1 MKISNIY
8 LIAGAVLLLAFVSC
22 KKALTNANIN
32 PSASTA
38 GNYNPNFL
46 LTEVQLNYCGSQAG
60 ENWGCEWGGIGGFI
74 QQTASLDG
82 YYPGDKYLQSLSG
95 YGGYF
100 DQQYVAS
107 VQPVVELYQLT
118 KNKPQYYNLHQIAR
132 IMKALVFERITDLYG
147 DVPYFQAGLGYYDRI
162 YEPAFDTQQ
171 SIYADLLKEVS
182 QAVDSLSQT
191 ADYPTGDLYYFPT
204 GSSQITEWKKFGN
217 SLLLRMAMRLTK
229 VDPTTAQSYLARLTA
244 AGATM
249 TSNDDNAICAHT
261 LQSTET
267 FNRDAQ
273 TILGNDSSGLKL
285 CKTFIDTMKN
295 NKDPRLH
302 IYAYLFRN
310 NGNSDTTSKDQYG
323 MPGGCI
329 LGGLNPKVNMEDVD
343 PTFISRGGI
352 QGYSTLNSNVLNISA
367 PTLVLTYAQTQLLLA
382 DAAARWGSLADAQT
396 YYNAGVKAAIT
407 QVSVYGSGATPTD
420 NDAQVYLNAHALNT
434 ANQQAALGQINYEYW
449 VACYMDEYEAW
460 CNWRRV
466 DNNATHQTLNGIVGE
481 GYPTLYPT
489 HYPGNITNSTIPRR
503 LNYPPD
509 QQIQDATAY
518 KSAVARMGGQDLLT
532 NRMWWDV
539 NN

>member
-1 MKISNIY
+1 
-8 LIAGAVLLLAFVSC
+8 
-22 KKALTNANIN
+22 
-32 PSASTA
+32 
-38 GNYNPNFL
+38 
-46 LTEVQLNYCGSQAG
+46 
-60 ENWGCEWGGIGGFI
+60 
-74 QQTASLDG
+74 
-82 YYPGDKYLQSLSG
+82 
-95 YGGYF
+95 
-100 DQQYVAS
+100 
-107 VQPVVELYQLT
+107 
-118 KNKPQYYNLHQIAR
+118 
-132 IMKALVFERITDLYG
+132 
-147 DVPYFQAGLGYYDRI
+147 
-162 YEPAFDTQQ
+162 
-171 SIYADLLKEVS
+171 
-182 QAVDSLSQT
+182 
-191 ADYPTGDLYYFPT
+191 
-204 GSSQITEWKKFGN
+204 
-217 SLLLRMAMRLTK
+217 
-229 VDPTTAQSYLARLTA
+229 
-244 AGATM
+244 M

-285 CKTFIDTMKN
+285 CKTFIDTMKI

-310 NGNSDTTSKDQYG
+310 DGNSDTTSEDQYG

-329 LGGLNPKVNMEDVD
+329 SGGLNPKVNIQVVD

-367 PTLVLTYAQTQLLLA
+367 PTLVLTYAQTELLLA
-382 DAAARWGSLADAQT
+382 DAAARWGALSNAQT
-396 YYNAGVKAAIT
+396 YYANGVKAAIT
-407 QVSVYGSGATPTD
+407 QLSVYGSGATPTD
-420 NDAQVYLNAHALNT
+420 NDAQVYLNAHPLNI
-434 ANQQAALGQINYEYW
+434 ADQQAALGQINYEYW

-466 DNNATHQTLNGIVGE
+466 DNNLTHKTITTTRGIGMGE

-518 KSAVARMGGQDLLT
+518 KAAVARMGGQDLLT